1 MQLNVKKMKSWDLTN
16 TAPRKGVLPN
26 FVVPPEPLKCNSTK
40 RGTTRRRRRSLISKR
55 CIKKLGWLQRTRLAH
70 VGMGMEHP
78 IPRSKLASKIGR
90 DDVSIRWPLN
100 LANLCT
106 MHVCHCEY
114 VLLANGSH
122 SESDLLANLSHS
134 ESYLLLTGLPFAIAD
149 DPELQQWVDDLVV
162 AVKVGLTSQKDYISL
177 RWAGNI

>member
-1 MQLNVKKMKSWDLTN
+1 
-16 TAPRKGVLPN
+16 
-26 FVVPPEPLKCNSTK
+26 
-40 RGTTRRRRRSLISKR
+40 
-55 CIKKLGWLQRTRLAH
+55 
-70 VGMGMEHP
+70 
-78 IPRSKLASKIGR
+78 
-90 DDVSIRWPLN
+90 
-100 LANLCT
+100 